1 MPIFLKNKNN
11 LYQNDSVK
19 AENMINPD
27 ALKAIF
33 HESLKLTYNESCL
46 IVTDTVKENIG
57 RCFYDFAKQI
67 TLRAKIMV
75 MEPRHEHAQ
84 EPPDEIAGEMLL
96 FDVQFLITD
105 KSLSHTRA
113 RRKASEKGSRIA
125 SMPAVTE
132 DIINRCCLIDYDSL
146 RQRSRELHAVLSKS
160 LSVRITTVLGTDIV
174 FKIGKNRWFG
184 ENGGTFDY
192 PGAFGNLP
200 EGEVSFTP
208 LEAQGTY
215 FVDASFPGLGILESP
230 LCFKVK
236 DSFVYEIEGKQASL
250 VRKRLDDAGDKAYR
264 VAELG
269 IGLNPKAKIIGYVLE
284 DEKMLGTVHIALGN
298 NLSFGGDNDVPL
310 HLDGVIL
317 KPDIYVDGRKI
328 MRKGSFI
335 EQIF

>member
-1 MPIFLKNKNN
+1 
-11 LYQNDSVK
+11 
-19 AENMINPD
+19 MINND

-33 HESLKLTYNESCL
+33 QESLKLKSHESCL
-46 IVTDTVKENIG
+46 IITDVIKEDIG
-57 RCFYDFAKQI
+57 REFYEFAKSI
-67 TLRAKIMV
+67 TPRVKIIIMQA
-75 MEPRHEHAQ
+75 MSEHAQ
-84 EPPDEIAGEMLL
+84 EPPDVIAQEMIL

-113 RRKASEKGSRIA
+113 RRKATQTGARIA
-125 SMPAVTE
+125 SMPTVTE
-132 DIINRCCLIDYDSL
+132 DIINRCTLIDYDDL
-146 RQRSRELHAVLSKS
+146 TRQSQKLHALLSRGS
-160 LSVRITTVLGTDIV
+160 TVRVTTALGTDIS
-174 FKIGKNRWFG
+174 FSIGKNKWFG

-208 LEAQGTY
+208 LEAQGIY

-230 LCFKVK
+230 LCFRVK
-236 DSFVYEIEGKQASL
+236 DSFVYEIEGKYADS
-250 VRKRLDDAGDKAYR
+250 VKKRLDDAGAKAYR

-269 IGLNPKAKIIGYVLE
+269 IGLNPKAKITGLVLE

-317 KPDIYVDGRKI
+317 KPDIYVDEKKI
-328 MRKGSFI
+328 MNDGEFV
-335 EQIF
+335 

>member
-1 MPIFLKNKNN
+1 
-11 LYQNDSVK
+11 
-19 AENMINPD
+19 MINID

-33 HESLKLTYNESCL
+33 HKSLKLTHNESCL

-57 RCFYDFAKQI
+57 RNFYDFAKQI
-67 TLRAKIMV
+67 TPRVKIMV
-75 MEPRHEHAQ
+75 MEPGLEHAQ
-84 EPPDEIAGEMLL
+84 EPPDEVAGEMLL

-105 KSLSHTRA
+105 KSLSHTKA
-113 RRKASEKGSRIA
+113 RRKATEKGSRIA
-125 SMPAVTE
+125 SMPTVTE
-132 DIINRCCLIDYDSL
+132 DIINRCCLIDYDLL
-146 RQRSRELHAVLSKS
+146 RQQSRELHAVLSQS
-160 LSVRITTVLGTDIV
+160 SGVRVTTDLGTDII

-215 FVDASFPGLGILESP
+215 LVDASFPELGILKSP
-230 LCFKVK
+230 LSFKVK
-236 DSFVYEIEGKQASL
+236 DSFVYEIEGKQADL
-250 VRKRLDDAGDKAYR
+250 VRRRLDEAGEKAYR

-269 IGLNPKAKIIGYVLE
+269 IGLNPKAKITGYVLE

-298 NLSFGGDNDVPL
+298 NLSYGGDNDVPL

-317 KPDIYVDGRKI
+317 KPDIYVDGKKI
-328 MRKGSFI
+328 MSKGKFA
-335 EQIF
+335 ELQT

>member
-1 MPIFLKNKNN
+1 
-11 LYQNDSVK
+11 
-19 AENMINPD
+19 MINNN
-27 ALKAIF
+27 ALKAVF
-33 HESLKLTYNESCL
+33 HKSLNLTSKESCL

-57 RCFYDFAKQI
+57 RDFYDFARQI
-67 TLRAKIMV
+67 TPRAKIIV
-75 MEPRHEHAQ
+75 MEPRQEHAQ

-113 RRKASEKGSRIA
+113 RRQATQKGSRIA

-160 LSVRITTVLGTDIV
+160 SSVRITTELGTDII
-174 FKIGKNRWFG
+174 FKIGKNKWFG

-208 LEAQGTY
+208 LEAQGIY
-215 FVDASFPGLGILESP
+215 FVDASFPGLGILKTP

-236 DSFVYEIEGKQASL
+236 DSFVYEIEGTQADL
-250 VRKRLDDAGDKAYR
+250 VRKRLDDAGEKAYR

-269 IGLNPKAKIIGYVLE
+269 IGLNAKAKIIGVVLE
-284 DEKMLGTVHIALGN
+284 DEKMIGTVHIALGN
-298 NLSFGGDNDVPL
+298 NLSYGGDNDVPL

-317 KPDIYVDGRKI
+317 KPDIYVDAKKI
-328 MRKGSFI
+328 MSHGKFLEFST
-335 EQIF
+335 